1 MASAQPVDDSFLD
14 EVDDSFL
21 DEVDAAPKAAP
32 APKRHAW
39 NDNPALS
46 KVLDDYRK
54 NGESNEALMA
64 AFSLIPTL
72 GLRKQIGQGGAALMD
87 KAMGSELPMG
97 ELYDRARPQIEEY
110 YADKAEKHPIATAAG
125 AALGGLPTAMAI
137 NPLSAGVAGSSLA
150 PFAKALAGAGAAGV
164 ESGALSGLVGFN
176 DSDAKGFEG
185 KGYDALSQAILGG
198 AMGAGASLLP
208 EAIVS
213 GASLAKRGVG
223 KAMKLPAQLRE
234 MIGGGAKPAQ
244 AGASRADDFAAQ
256 LGDMLPKP
264 AEAVPDNVIQMRPDQ
279 ADVETK
285 MTPIRNLLRDQDGSM
300 YMGGKGGKGPKYKTK
315 EEALRKI
322 FDASGVDG
330 MRNQSAKAGHFNE
343 IERIVGRK
351 VKGTQDAFNA
361 LSAMSAKK
369 RGKSISDRDWE
380 DVQTAIRELRQI
392 EGLEDLKLPVD
403 VQEALLPAEKEASEV
418 SFNVGRMNREL
429 AQEANGGGFKVGKM
443 KRGEMEEIQH
453 EARDRAA
460 RMAQEAKNAARAK
473 AKDPDFLAK
482 SQELADMLAAEG
494 DTAITPVD
502 MRPNSIHENAT
513 PNQIQDGARYAE
525 AQGLNPDMPFS
536 AQGGPHIKHK
546 GAFRDKGYSF
556 PKDKAGWENEPHWWK
571 AGEEESEP
579 GGIMEMMM
587 RETETPQEAAA
598 WEALNKNERNA
609 SKWRNPSDV
618 DSGLWRAEREA
629 PEEALSKLAEMPGEK
644 TGKGAK
650 PLYEPMGVQAAA
662 RETPYP
668 DTQMTSTPDW
678 YDQVERM
685 GGRRPDAPMTDDFF
699 AQIAAEVNPQGAKN
713 LEGVPW
719 ERSPLTTIK
728 RAAAARQTPRN
739 TEVPIEY
746 QADPFADA
754 TTFSRRPSMMP
765 VEPIDVPGWQ
775 GVQGQAQAPAQAS
788 NASQMGRERME
799 KLGGVLGGAV
809 GTMKAGPLGAWPGY
823 KAGQATM
830 QGANKAIDMAAKL
843 GAKLDKSPE
852 QMAQQMAKNPAMLQQ
867 VASGGGP
874 MAGAAKF
881 ILQGAQEAG
890 DIGLK
895 ARAFVAAA
903 MPQFRELFAQ
913 EQ

>member
-32 APKRHAW
+32 APAPKQRAW

-87 KAMGSELPMG
+87 KAMGSDLPMG

-208 EAIVS
+208 EALVS
-213 GASLAKRGVG
+213 GAGLAKRGVG

-244 AGASRADDFAAQ
+244 AGASRADDFLAQ
-256 LGDMLPKP
+256 LEGMLPKP
-264 AEAVPDNVIQMRPDQ
+264 VEAMPDNVVPIRPDQ
-279 ADVETK
+279 ADIETK
-285 MTPIRNLLRDQDGSM
+285 MTPLRNLLRDQDGSM
-300 YMGGKGGKGPKYKTK
+300 YMGGKQP
-315 EEALRKI
+315 
-322 FDASGVDG
+322 
-330 MRNQSAKAGHFNE
+330 NN
-343 IERIVGRK
+343 
-351 VKGTQDAFNA
+351 
-361 LSAMSAKK
+361 
-369 RGKSISDRDWE
+369 
-380 DVQTAIRELRQI
+380 
-392 EGLEDLKLPVD
+392 
-403 VQEALLPAEKEASEV
+403 
-418 SFNVGRMNREL
+418 
-429 AQEANGGGFKVGKM
+429 
-443 KRGEMEEIQH
+443 
-453 EARDRAA
+453 
-460 RMAQEAKNAARAK
+460 
-473 AKDPDFLAK
+473 KDPEFLRK

-713 LEGVPW
+713 IEGVPW

-728 RAAAARQTPRN
+728 RASAARQTPRN
-739 TEVPIEY
+739 TEVPIES
-746 QADPFADA
+746 QADPFSDA

-788 NASQMGRERME
+788 NASQLGRERME
-799 KLGGVLGGAV
+799 KAGGVIGGAV

-830 QGANKAIDMAAKL
+830 QGANKVIDKAAHL
-843 GAKLDKSPE
+843 GAKLDRTPE
-852 QMAQQMAKNPAMLQQ
+852 QMAQQMAANPAMLQQ
-867 VASGGGP
+867 AASSGGP
-874 MAGAAKF
+874 MSGVAKF

-903 MPQFRELFAQ
+903 MPQFRELFTQ
-913 EQ
+913 GEPSQ